1 MRILMAIA
9 GAAKG
14 GAEKHFERLARAFHA
29 HEGTTVEVL
38 MRHNYDRYK
47 RLLDFGIPLRQ
58 APFGGVFDFKT
69 KKFFTQHIKDF
80 NPDVV
85 FTWLN
90 RATKF
95 CPKSLALHVGR
106 PGGYYDLKYYRQCD
120 LIVAMTDHLRTFY
133 LDKGWP
139 AEKIVTI
146 PNFADEPI
154 TGGTLPS
161 TLSFDSKKKVVLAL
175 GRFHPNK
182 GFDVL
187 LRAMMNIPQAQLCL
201 LGEGE
206 EKQALM
212 ELAAPIANRV
222 HILPWQDNITPFME
236 HADVFVCPSRHEP
249 FGSVIL
255 EAWSHRK
262 PLIASESEGPSQVIH
277 NEKTGLL
284 VPVGNAEAL
293 ASAISRVLEDEK
305 LAKDLAKKGHEMYKK
320 HYHEH
325 SVVQRY
331 LDVFSRSRGLSQEK
345 HAEREAL

>member
-29 HEGTTVEVL
+29 RDDVTLQVL

-47 RLLDFGIPLRQ
+47 RLKDLGIELRQ
-58 APFGGVFDFKT
+58 APFGGFFDFKT
-69 KKFFTQHIKDF
+69 KKLFSEHIESFK
-80 NPDVV
+80 PDVV

-95 CPKSLALHVGR
+95 CPKSHALHVGR

-120 LIVAMTDHLRTFY
+120 LMIAMTDHLRTFY

-139 AEKIVTI
+139 AEKIVTV
-146 PNFADEPI
+146 PNFADEPLP
-154 TGGTLPS
+154 GTSLPS
-161 TLSFDSKKKVVLAL
+161 ALSLDPKKKVVLAL

-187 LRAMMNIPQAQLCL
+187 MNAMTQVPEAQLCL
-201 LGEGE
+201 LGEGD
-206 EKQALM
+206 EKQALVEM
-212 ELAAPIANRV
+212 AAPIASRV
-222 HILPWQDNITPFME
+222 HFLPWQENISTFMN

-255 EAWSHRK
+255 EAWSHKK
-262 PLIASESEGPSQVIH
+262 PLIASESEGPSQVIEH
-277 NEKTGLL
+277 EKTGLL
-284 VPVGNAEAL
+284 VPVGNDDAL
-293 ASAISRVLEDEK
+293 SGAINRVLGDEK
-305 LAKDLAKKGHEMYKK
+305 LAKDLAKKGHETYKK
-320 HYHEH
+320 RYHEQV
-325 SVVQRY
+325 VVQQY
-331 LDVFSRSRGLSQEK
+331 LDAFAGKRQIAEPEK
-345 HAEREAL
+345 DAQ

>member
-14 GAEKHFERLARAFHA
+14 GAEKHFERLTRAFHA
-29 HEGTTVEVL
+29 HDGVTVEVL
-38 MRHNYDRYK
+38 IRQNYDRYK
-47 RLLDFGIPLRQ
+47 RFVDLKIPIRQ
-58 APFGGVFDFKT
+58 APFGGIFDFKT
-69 KKFFTQHIKDF
+69 KKIFEQHIKDF
-80 NPDVV
+80 KPDVV

-95 CPKSLALHVGR
+95 CPKSAALHVGR
-106 PGGYYDLKYYRQCD
+106 PGGYYDLKYYRKCD
-120 LIVAMTDHLRTFY
+120 LMIAMTEHLRTFY

-139 AEKIVTI
+139 AKKIVTI
-146 PNFADEPI
+146 PNFADEPV
-154 TGGTLPS
+154 TGSPLPS
-161 TLSFDSKKKVVLAL
+161 TLSLDPEKKVVLAL

-187 LRAMMNIPQAQLCL
+187 LRAMMTLPKAQLCL

-206 EKQALM
+206 EKKAIV

-222 HILPWQDNITPFME
+222 HILPWQENITPFME

-255 EAWSHRK
+255 EAWSHQK
-262 PLIASESEGPSQVIH
+262 PLIASESEGPSQVIEH
-277 NEKTGLL
+277 EKTGLL
-284 VPVGNAEAL
+284 VPVGNDEAL

-305 LAKDLAKKGHEMYKK
+305 FAKDLAQKGHEMYKN
-320 HYHEH
+320 HYHETV
-325 SVVQRY
+325 VVQRY
-331 LDVFSRSRGLSQEK
+331 L
-345 HAEREAL
+345 EAFAKASHTTQDRKNDQ